1 MTKKYINLSDTQS
14 GSEEVL
20 GRFERVER
28 MSDKN
33 GKKKYEKK
41 VNGKKGSEKLRLT
54 FGNSNNYTEGRSR
67 EKYENPPM
75 DTYEGEEKEIYIG
88 YHR

>member
-33 GKKKYEKK
+33 GKKKNMKK
-41 VNGKKGSEKLRLT
+41 SKR
-54 FGNSNNYTEGRSR
+54 
-67 EKYENPPM
+67 
-75 DTYEGEEKEIYIG
+75 
-88 YHR
+88 